1 MNVVGKNIKKLR
13 ISQGMTQEELAEKMF
28 VTRQTISN
36 WENGKSQPD
45 LETLS
50 NMSSLFAVDPS
61 VLIYGVKKAYPR
73 FQKKYVIVAAISLCI
88 VILTVI
94 LEFTLYPKLVDNF
107 LFMYYGAFELTLY
120 SMAVRSLGFL
130 ALGVFLVSLFSLWVD
145 TRLEK
150 NVRIV
155 ILIIGILLLVF
166 SLWLL
171 IELILIYRAPQVFPG
186 FILFSSVFNSQ
197 YLRTVFIVVLPL
209 LAGVGLFLGWKRK

>member
-50 NMSSLFAVDPS
+50 IMSNLFAVDPS
-61 VLIYGVKKAYPR
+61 ALIYGVKKAYPR
-73 FQKKYVIVAAISLCI
+73 FQKKYVIVAAISLCV

-94 LEFTLYPKLVDNF
+94 FEFTLYPKLVDNY
-107 LFMYYGAFELTLY
+107 LFMLNGAFELTLY
-120 SMAVRSLGFL
+120 SMAVRSLGFF
-130 ALGVFLVSLFSLWVD
+130 ALGVFLVSLLSLWVD

-150 NVRIV
+150 KVRIV
-155 ILIIGILLLVF
+155 ILIIGILLLVL

-171 IELILIYRAPQVFPG
+171 IELILIYQAPQVFPG
-186 FILFSSVFNSQ
+186 FILFSSVFTSQ

-209 LAGVGLFLGWKRK
+209 LAGAGVFLGWKRK